1 MDLIVLMPFYNEEK
15 QIPVTVY
22 RMIPLLDAL
31 DLRYSLLLVN
41 DGSSDG
47 TWKAIEDASDRHY
60 GKVRGISLSRNFGKE
75 AAICAGLDVADADA
89 VILMDG
95 DLQHP
100 PECIPEMIRLWREE
114 GYEIVEGVK
123 SDRGRE
129 GVFSRLQAKLFY
141 SMFRRMSGYDLSN
154 ASDYKLLDRKVV
166 LKWRTLGEHNT
177 FFRGLSAWLGF
188 RRVSFPFEVAER
200 QTGRSRWKISS
211 LLRLS
216 VHAIV
221 SFSAIPLHLISFIGA
236 IFLIGTL
243 ILLIQT
249 LVNYFSGGAADG
261 FTTVIIVTLAIG
273 ACVMISL
280 GLIGTYVALIFD
292 EVKNRPRYIISEDT
306 GVARDGDTESQ
317 TAKKES

>member
-15 QIPVTVY
+15 QIPVTVN

>member
-1 MDLIVLMPFYNEEK
+1 
-15 QIPVTVY
+15 
-22 RMIPLLDAL
+22 
-31 DLRYSLLLVN
+31 
-41 DGSSDG
+41 
-47 TWKAIEDASDRHY
+47 
-60 GKVRGISLSRNFGKE
+60 
-75 AAICAGLDVADADA
+75 VADADA